1 MVTVVLSDSDLRCVS
16 LSLYCVKTKGVFCC
30 HCHVVSLRLE
40 VCFIVTVLC
49 QDYRSVLLSCCQTQ
63 TGGLFHCHCIVSRLK
78 ECFVVTVVLSVS
90 DSSCVSSSLYCV
102 KTEGVFCCYCRVVRL
117 EESKKRNL
125 KLQEELRESRH
136 ESETVKQRYEEEV
149 ASQSHTS
156 PRRGGRPG
164 ERSVPADHVIGFCY
178 TSQWTREPG

>member
-63 TGGLFHCHCIVSRLK
+63 TGVAFHCHRIVSRLK
-78 ECFVVTVVLSVS
+78 ECCQNLTGGMFLLSLYYVKTEAVLSESDWRRVS
-90 DSSCVSSSLYCV
+90 LSLYCF
-102 KTEGVFCCYCRVVRL
+102 KTEGVLCC
-117 EESKKRNL
+117 
-125 KLQEELRESRH
+125 Q
-136 ESETVKQRYEEEV
+136 TQ
-149 ASQSHTS
+149 T
-156 PRRGGRPG
+156 
-164 ERSVPADHVIGFCY
+164 
-178 TSQWTREPG
+178 